1 MFPKIPLVKSAIE
14 SLYDATA
21 TVRTYQT
28 AVTKGIKHQTL
39 TELASGFRCRIGYQS
54 LPEATGKDTA
64 DTQVTIIKMFYDGDA
79 VTIPAGA
86 VITIVWDD
94 CRTDTFE
101 NASVPAVYTHHAEV
115 TLKRVRDKP

>member
-1 MFPKIPLVKSAIE
+1 MFPKIPLVKEAIE

-28 AVTKGIKHQTL
+28 TVTKGVKRQTL
-39 TELASGFRCRIGYQS
+39 TELAKDLRCRIGYQS

-64 DTQVTIIKMFYDGDA
+64 DTQVTIIKMFYDGAA

-86 VITIVWDD
+86 VIDIVWDD
-94 CRTDTFE
+94 GRTDTFE

-115 TLKRVRDKP
+115 TLRRVRDKP

>member
-28 AVTKGIKHQTL
+28 AVIKRQTL
-39 TELASGFRCRIGYQS
+39 TELARGIRCRIGYQS

-64 DTQVTIIKMFYDGDA
+64 DTQVTIIKMFYDGSA
-79 VTIPAGA
+79 VAIPTGA
-86 VITIVWDD
+86 VIDVAWDD
-94 CRTDTFE
+94 GRTDTFE
-101 NASVPAVYTHHAEV
+101 NASVPAVYSHHAEV

>member
-28 AVTKGIKHQTL
+28 AVTKGIKRQTL
-39 TELASGFRCRIGYQS
+39 TELVRGIRCRIGYQS

-64 DTQVTIIKMFYDGDA
+64 DTQVTIIKMFYDGTA

-86 VITIVWDD
+86 VIDIVWDD
-94 CRTDTFE
+94 GRADTFE

>member
-1 MFPKIPLVKSAIE
+1 MFPKIPLVKEAIG

-28 AVTKGIKHQTL
+28 AVTKGVKRQTL
-39 TELASGFRCRIGYQS
+39 TELAKGIRCRIGDQS

-64 DTQVTIIKMFYDGDA
+64 DTQVTIIKMFYDGSA

-86 VITIVWDD
+86 VIDIVWDD
-94 CRTDTFE
+94 GRADTFE

>member
-21 TVRTYQT
+21 TVRTYQI
-28 AVTKGIKHQTL
+28 AVTKGIKRQTL
-39 TELASGFRCRIGYQS
+39 TELARGIRCRIGYQS

-64 DTQVTIIKMFYDGDA
+64 DTQVTIIKMFYDGTA

-86 VITIVWDD
+86 VWDD
-94 CRTDTFE
+94 GRKDTFE
-101 NASVPAVYTHHAEV
+101 NASVPAVYAHHAEV

>member
-28 AVTKGIKHQTL
+28 AVTKGIKRQTL
-39 TELASGFRCRIGYQS
+39 TELARGIRCRIGYQS
-54 LPEATGKDTA
+54 LPATSKDTA
-64 DTQVTIIKMFYDGDA
+64 DTQVTVIKMFYDGSA
-79 VTIPAGA
+79 VAIPTGA
-86 VITIVWDD
+86 VIDVVWDD
-94 CRTDTFE
+94 GRADTFE
-101 NASVPAVYTHHAEV
+101 NASVPAVYSHHAEV